1 MPGAQ
6 AIILI
11 QTDIGMETKVR
22 DKLLKIPEVKAVY
35 IVYGIYDI
43 VTIIEADSL
52 ERIRKVILE
61 QIRAMSGIRTTTT
74 MVVVEGKVRSIK

>member
-61 QIRAMSGIRTTTT
+61 QIRTMSGIRTTTT
-74 MVVVEGKVRSIK
+74 MVVVEGKVK

>member
-61 QIRAMSGIRTTTT
+61 QIRTMSGIRTTTT